1 MSVSLRARLTLIVAI
16 LSARAG
22 LAVHAEVTRQ
32 YLPQVTLTD
41 SMMLRPMPADALS
54 MVIEVRGA
62 LINDREGFNPSGQEW
77 TVIWDADS
85 TLANGSYATLAS
97 FRSNYGD
104 ATDRQGLRVTVGH
117 SHDDAP
123 AIVKEIFDGV
133 NDTAA
138 PNSVIIE
145 LTDTT
150 ARIFAGNTRMTS
162 VCTLPRLAL
171 RTTPAVWGIRAN
183 ARWESSLIVT
193 ETEPDPAKPL
203 LTTWTEEA
211 LDAYLASSTDPAE
224 GKWRHFDRSNDP
236 ALGRPGG
243 NYMLATVSDGNG
255 GYDILYLAGAK
266 VWASRWKPLMLK
278 GHLSPTR
285 FPGEYDLTWHD
296 ATMRPATTARDECS
310 ATLTPGTLLEVRFPL
325 HATTLRFAPIP

>member
-1 MSVSLRARLTLIVAI
+1 MSVSLPARLALCLYLPAVW
-16 LSARAG
+16 AG
-22 LAVHAEVTRQ
+22 LAAHAEVTRE
-32 YLPQVTLTD
+32 YLPEVTLTD
-41 SMMLRPMPADALS
+41 SVMLRPMPVDARS

-62 LINDREGFNPSGQEW
+62 LVNDREGFNPSGQEW
-77 TVIWDADS
+77 GVVWDTDS
-85 TLANGSYATLAS
+85 ALSTGSFVTLSN

-104 ATDRQGLRVTVGH
+104 ATDRQGLRVTVG
-117 SHDDAP
+117 SFGDSDSST
-123 AIVKEIFDGV
+123 VKDIFDGV

-138 PNSVIIE
+138 PNSVIVE
-145 LTDTT
+145 LTDTA
-150 ARIFAGNTRMTS
+150 ARVFAGNTRMTP
-162 VCTLPRLAL
+162 VCVLPRAS
-171 RTTPAVWGIRAN
+171 RSATMAWGIRSN

-193 ETEPDPAKPL
+193 ETEPDPAKDL
-203 LTTWTEEA
+203 ITDWTEEA
-211 LDAYLASSTDPAE
+211 LDAYLGASSDPAE
-224 GKWRHFDRSNDP
+224 GKWRHFDRTNDP

-243 NYMLATVSDGNG
+243 NYLLATVSDGHG
-255 GYDILYLAGAK
+255 GYDILYLGGAK

-310 ATLTPGTLLEVRFPL
+310 ATLTPSTLLEVRFPL

>member
-1 MSVSLRARLTLIVAI
+1 MSVSLPARLALCLSLLAVGAG
-16 LSARAG
+16 LSA
-22 LAVHAEVTRQ
+22 HAEVTRQ
-32 YLPQVTLTD
+32 YLPEVTLTD
-41 SMMLRPMPADALS
+41 SMMLRPMPVDALS

-77 TVIWDADS
+77 GVVWDADS
-85 TLANGSYATLAS
+85 AFSTGSFVTLAS

-104 ATDRQGLRVTVGH
+104 PTDRQGLRVAVGH

-150 ARIFAGNTRMTS
+150 ARIFAGNTRMTP
-162 VCTLPRLAL
+162 VGVLPRAT
-171 RTTPAVWGIRAN
+171 RIPAPVWGIRAN

-203 LTTWTEEA
+203 LTPWTEEA